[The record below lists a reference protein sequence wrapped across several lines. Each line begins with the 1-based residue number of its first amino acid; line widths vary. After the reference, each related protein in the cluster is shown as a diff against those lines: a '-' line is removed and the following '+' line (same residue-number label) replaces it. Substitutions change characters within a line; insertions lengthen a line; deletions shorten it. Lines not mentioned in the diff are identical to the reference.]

1 MMLTPEM
8 KMNTQHPLIKVKRSK
23 GNWEK
28 KQTKEKEK
36 KRERKKEGVL
46 LDEEF

>member
-1 MMLTPEM
+1 MLAPEI

-36 KRERKKEGVL
+36 QREREKEGVL
-46 LDEEF
+46 LAEES